1 MRLNVKTHASKTYSM
16 VQKNTKPPKDQ
27 GGWMAVTKDILES
40 SSYRSLS
47 ANAHK
52 ALDRLR
58 VEHISHMRSENG
70 NLIVLH
76 EQFYDYGV
84 TAEYVADALD
94 ELAYKGLIKM
104 RKGRAGNGTAH
115 PTIFTLTFDGTRDG
129 LPATND
135 WKKITEEQTERW
147 SKVERKRKMEDRAA
161 LGRKRKSSL
170 RDSEIRP
177 LRDSE
182 MRKAS

>member
-1 MRLNVKTHASKTYSM
+1 MRLNVKTHLSKTYSM

-40 SSYRSLS
+40 SSYPSLR

-58 VEHISHMRSENG
+58 VEHISYMRPENG

-94 ELAYKGLIKM
+94 ELAFKGLIK
-104 RKGRAGNGTAH
+104 RRTGRAGNGTAH

-129 LPATND
+129 LPTTDD
-135 WKKITEEQTERW
+135 WKKLQKNWPNIGPRLNASARW
-147 SKVERKRKMEDRAA
+147 KSA
-161 LGRKRKSSL
+161 LLWAEKENPRYGIPKCVRL
-170 RDSEIRP
+170 REK
-177 LRDSE
+177 LR
-182 MRKAS
+182 